1 MTNTEMYFNLF
12 LSFIYYLFIY
22 LFILTYILS
31 ILYAEIHSKLRLHVL
46 HTCSTNLILHCEHY
60 RLCELYEKIS

>member
-1 MTNTEMYFNLF
+1 MYFNLF
-12 LSFIYYLFIY
+12 LSFIYYLFI
-22 LFILTYILS
+22 LTYILF